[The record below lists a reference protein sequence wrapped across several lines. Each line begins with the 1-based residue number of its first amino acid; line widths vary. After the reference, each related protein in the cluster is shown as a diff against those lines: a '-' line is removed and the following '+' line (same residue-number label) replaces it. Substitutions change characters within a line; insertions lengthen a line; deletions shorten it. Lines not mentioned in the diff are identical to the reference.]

1 MAAELEDVVGRLFER
16 LRPELASISRKLFR
30 LEGRIDRG
38 FLTLK
43 DFLQVKHEIALL
55 RIAIED
61 LPLLASDTT
70 ALQGT
75 DTGTHVAS

>member
-1 MAAELEDVVGRLFER
+1 MAAELEDVVGHLFER
-16 LRPELASISRKLFR
+16 LRPELAAISRKLFR

-75 DTGTHVAS
+75 DTGAGVAS